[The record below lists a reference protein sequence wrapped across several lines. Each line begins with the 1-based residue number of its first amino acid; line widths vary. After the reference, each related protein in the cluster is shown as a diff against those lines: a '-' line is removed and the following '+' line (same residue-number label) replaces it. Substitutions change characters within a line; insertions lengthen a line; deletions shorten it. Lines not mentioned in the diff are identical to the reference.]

1 MPIIESFDLVL
12 RKFKRACD
20 KAGILAEIKKKE
32 FYEKPT
38 IKRKKAK
45 YAAIKKYSKNKKK
58 KIINK
63 YYRKSYE
70 SNL

>member
-1 MPIIESFDLVL
+1 MPIIHIKENESFDLVL

-20 KAGILAEIKKKE
+20 KAGILSEIKKRE

-58 KIINK
+58 FCVKI
-63 YYRKSYE
+63 
-70 SNL
+70 